1 MKNLLIAGS
10 FILTSISTAV
20 MAHDGHSCN
29 IKFEKDLAISSQLVS
44 MKDGNTELWRINNN
58 GQLWLDGKAV
68 TTDSNTQALLREY
81 QAGVR
86 TQALETVALVEDALV
101 LAADA
106 VDSVLTEL
114 SGSSLK
120 QHPALQTALD
130 NIKTSTGNIV
140 VSSGENIN
148 IYGSR
153 FDSLD
158 DAFGA
163 EFEQAIEEAV
173 TNSMGS
179 ILMQVGKAMTS
190 SEGNF
195 EQRMQAFGERMEHFG
210 KDLEARMDIKA
221 QALEQRGD
229 AMCSNLQALDALES
243 QIQQAIPQMQQYDL
257 IETNSHNSTAFYLYN

>member
-1 MKNLLIAGS
+1 MKNLLIASS
-10 FILTSISTAV
+10 FVLTSISTAV
-20 MAHDGHSCN
+20 MAHDEHSCN
-29 IKFEKDLAISSQLVS
+29 VNFDKDLSINSQLVS
-44 MKDGNTELWRINNN
+44 MKDAGTELWRINNN

-81 QAGVR
+81 QAGIR
-86 TQALETVALVEDALV
+86 TQTLETVALVEDALV

-114 SGSSLK
+114 TGDSLQ

-130 NIKTSTGNIV
+130 KIKTSTESIV
-140 VSSGENIN
+140 VRSGDNID

-153 FDSLD
+153 FDNLD

-179 ILMQVGKAMTS
+179 ILMLVGKAMAS
-190 SEGNF
+190 GEGNF
-195 EQRMQAFGERMEHFG
+195 EQRMEAFGERMERFG
-210 KDLEARMDIKA
+210 EDLEARMDIKA

-229 AMCSNLQALDALES
+229 AMCSNLQALDTLES

-257 IETNSHNSTAFYLYN
+257 IEVNSNNSTAFYLYN

>member
-1 MKNLLIAGS
+1 MKNLLIASS
-10 FILTSISTAV
+10 FVLTSISTAV
-20 MAHDGHSCN
+20 MAHDEHSCN
-29 IKFEKDLAISSQLVS
+29 VNFDKDLSINSQLVS
-44 MKDGNTELWRINNN
+44 MKDGSTELWRINSS

-68 TTDSNTQALLREY
+68 TTDHDTQALLREY
-81 QAGVR
+81 QAGIR
-86 TQALETVALVEDALV
+86 TQTLETVALVEDALV

-114 SGSSLK
+114 TGDSLQ

-130 NIKTSTGNIV
+130 KIKTSTESIV
-140 VSSGENIN
+140 VRSGDNID

-153 FDSLD
+153 FDNLD

-173 TNSMGS
+173 THSMGS
-179 ILMQVGKAMTS
+179 ILMLVGKAMAS
-190 SEGNF
+190 GEGNF
-195 EQRMQAFGERMEHFG
+195 EQRMEAFGERMERFG
-210 KDLEARMDIKA
+210 EDLEARMDIKA

-229 AMCSNLQALDALES
+229 AMCSNLQALDTLES

-257 IETNSHNSTAFYLYN
+257 IEVNSNNSTAFYLYN